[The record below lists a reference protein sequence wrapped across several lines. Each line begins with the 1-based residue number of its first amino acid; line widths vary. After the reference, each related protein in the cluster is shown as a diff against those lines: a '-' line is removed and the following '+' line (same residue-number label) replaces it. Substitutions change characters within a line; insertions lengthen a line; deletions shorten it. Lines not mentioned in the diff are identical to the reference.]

1 MAVANKTVVIDGQT
15 YKEGDTIHELGS
27 LQCVE
32 VRGEQRDYQGFI
44 QDKDKLPKY
53 EDLATGSSALLID
66 PDGVES
72 TIIGK
77 YDAPTK
83 QWLNLKGGV
92 IV

>member
-1 MAVANKTVVIDGQT
+1 M
-15 YKEGDTIHELGS
+15 
-27 LQCVE
+27 
-32 VRGEQRDYQGFI
+32 
-44 QDKDKLPKY
+44 PKY
-53 EDLATGSSALLID
+53 VDLGTGSSALLID
-66 PDGVES
+66 PNGAES

>member
-15 YKEGDTIHELGS
+15 YNEGDTIHELGS
-27 LQCVE
+27 LQCVD
-32 VRGEQRDYQGFI
+32 VRGEQRDYQGFV

-66 PDGVES
+66 PDGVER

-83 QWLNLKGGV
+83 QWLDLRGGV

>member
-1 MAVANKTVVIDGQT
+1 MAVVFDGHT
-15 YKEGDTIHELGS
+15 YENEADVPNMGS
-27 LQCVE
+27 IQNVE
-32 VRGEQRDYQGFI
+32 VRGKQRDYQGLI
-44 QDKDKLPKY
+44 KDKDKLPKY
-53 EDLATGSSALLID
+53 DNLATGSSALLID
-66 PDGVES
+66 PNGAES